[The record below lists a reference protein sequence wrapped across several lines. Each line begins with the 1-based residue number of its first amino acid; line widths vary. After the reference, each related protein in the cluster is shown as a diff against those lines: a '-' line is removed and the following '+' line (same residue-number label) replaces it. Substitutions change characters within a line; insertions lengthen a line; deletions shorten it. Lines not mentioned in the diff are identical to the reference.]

1 MGKNSKKKKEKP
13 ILSKEEKNAKKA
25 LKKKNQKERVK
36 SKTERKE
43 ANRRKRVEEED
54 AQASPRSTASTSK
67 KKKMKKSNESPTL
80 KIKKAEKKRSKKL
93 KKLEKLREPLILTKE
108 EQDRID
114 ELKSRPIIAWWDF
127 ENLSYPWVGVYK
139 MILNKL
145 RREGYTGKL
154 ELHAI
159 VGYKGD
165 KEPKQDKTFTMH
177 YGDLN
182 PRPTKG
188 TKGDQKADNHMR
200 KLITDF
206 LEDEEMAPQNTLLI
220 TNDNGFREELDLL
233 RAAGHGV
240 LLATMQKSLIIKAG
254 SHKVWFWKH
263 EIVQQD

>member
-25 LKKKNQKERVK
+25 LKKKNQKER
-36 SKTERKE
+36 
-43 ANRRKRVEEED
+43 RVEEED

-182 PRPTKG
+182 PSKPS
-188 TKGDQKADNHMR
+188 
-200 KLITDF
+200 F
-206 LEDEEMAPQNTLLI
+206 
-220 TNDNGFREELDLL
+220 
-233 RAAGHGV
+233 
-240 LLATMQKSLIIKAG
+240 S
-254 SHKVWFWKH
+254 
-263 EIVQQD
+263 

>member
-67 KKKMKKSNESPTL
+67 KKKMKK
-80 KIKKAEKKRSKKL
+80 K
-93 KKLEKLREPLILTKE
+93 
-108 EQDRID
+108 QDRID

-200 KLITDF
+200 KLINDF

-233 RAAGHGV
+233 RASGHGV

>member
-1 MGKNSKKKKEKP
+1 
-13 ILSKEEKNAKKA
+13 
-25 LKKKNQKERVK
+25 
-36 SKTERKE
+36 
-43 ANRRKRVEEED
+43 
-54 AQASPRSTASTSK
+54 
-67 KKKMKKSNESPTL
+67 MKKSNESPTL

-182 PRPTKG
+182 PSKPFFFP
-188 TKGDQKADNHMR
+188 
-200 KLITDF
+200 KLF
-206 LEDEEMAPQNTLLI
+206 FFHSLNLYVLMFMCVWYR
-220 TNDNGFREELDLL
+220 TNQGNQG
-233 RAAGHGV
+233 
-240 LLATMQKSLIIKAG
+240 
-254 SHKVWFWKH
+254 
-263 EIVQQD
+263 